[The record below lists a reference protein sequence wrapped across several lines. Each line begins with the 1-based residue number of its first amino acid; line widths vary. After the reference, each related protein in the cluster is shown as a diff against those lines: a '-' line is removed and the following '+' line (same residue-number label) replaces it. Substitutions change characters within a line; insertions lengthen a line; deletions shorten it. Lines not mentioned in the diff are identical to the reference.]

1 MGQKGRLMGNGSTD
15 TTYSRFQLTSLVA
28 LRMLIGWH
36 LLYEGIAKILNP
48 YWTSAGYLQA
58 SQGPFADWFVGLATN
73 PARLGLVDALNKWG
87 LILIGAALLL
97 GSMTRLAAFFGT
109 LLLLLYYL
117 ANPPLL
123 GLESAI
129 PAEGSYLFVNKV
141 LIEMIAMLVLL
152 FFPTS
157 HLIGLDRL
165 KLREHSNE

>member
-1 MGQKGRLMGNGSTD
+1 
-15 TTYSRFQLTSLVA
+15 
-28 LRMLIGWH
+28 
-36 LLYEGIAKILNP
+36 
-48 YWTSAGYLQA
+48 
-58 SQGPFADWFVGLATN
+58 
-73 PARLGLVDALNKWG
+73 
-87 LILIGAALLL
+87 
-97 GSMTRLAAFFGT
+97 
-109 LLLLLYYL
+109 L